1 LNETDDVTDRLGL
14 LGAAQSEIVIAV
26 LQKLVGRRGNRANQA
41 QGRLALNGVSRGT
54 GPLDGTFDVDPIL
67 GSEAHHFADDSKV
80 LKSGL

>member
-41 QGRLALNGVSRGT
+41 QGQLALNGSRGT
-54 GPLDGTFDVDPIL
+54 GSADGTL
-67 GSEAHHFADDSKV
+67 
-80 LKSGL
+80 